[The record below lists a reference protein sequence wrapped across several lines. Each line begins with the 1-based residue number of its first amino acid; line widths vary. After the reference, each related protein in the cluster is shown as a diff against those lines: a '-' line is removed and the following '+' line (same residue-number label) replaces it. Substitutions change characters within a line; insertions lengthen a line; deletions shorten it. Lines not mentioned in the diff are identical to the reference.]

1 MSLIDHLFQFELF
14 SVPVW
19 KMAEKAILQ
28 KDTQTFKKRWPIWSK
43 RLKYFPRLRSELF
56 SEIFTEKNI
65 QGLEPFQRDLLQTL
79 FEYST
84 IDPSDPLVASTLSR
98 LCLSHNWEALDAIQ
112 QYIPF
117 NAETHTIIACAMT
130 HEATSASWD
139 RYLSRPRL
147 SMQTVEKYIQ
157 DNQILPYEHLEN
169 IWKNTVF
176 YSPFDGFKKINTYG
190 FTVPDPIGN
199 HLSVLPNFDQ
209 KSLWDYTIIY
219 TPNPKTVQKFVDR
232 YPLSEDYLEP
242 IFVRK
247 HPLSKDFVYDLIQR
261 DFPLCTTLNNLLTEP
276 LKLGV
281 NYTNIVEILKEAS
294 PSIAPAFEEALEQIA
309 NEKQRQKLLE
319 ETSSAQS
326 VSRRKM

>member
-117 NAETHTIIACAMT
+117 NAQTHTIIACAMP

-147 SMQTVEKYIQ
+147 SIQAVEKYIQ
-157 DNQILPYEHLEN
+157 DNQVLPYEHLEN
-169 IWKNTVF
+169 IWKNTIF
-176 YSPFDGFKKINTYG
+176 YSPSDGFKINTYG

-219 TPNPKTVQKFVDR
+219 TPNPQTVQKFVDL
-232 YPLSEDYLEP
+232 YPLSEDHLEP

-247 HPLSKDFVYDLIQR
+247 HPLSKDFVYDLIQQ